1 LLRTRVLSA
10 LVLLPIV
17 LVFVYLGG
25 IPWLAGILLVGV
37 LGWREMTQLL
47 QRDHFTV
54 DQGLGLF
61 FVVGAIGEAFVFG
74 GGLLQVEALRPLLQV
89 DLLRPLLAG
98 LIMFSLIWA
107 LFLRSAHPT
116 ADWGMTVA
124 SALYLG
130 LMLSYFVALRERT
143 NGMMW
148 VLLALVLTWA
158 IDAAAFFVGRAWGK
172 HKWWP
177 RLSPKKTWEGL
188 AGGAV
193 AALVVAPLLGMWW
206 VGLSPWWGLLL
217 GALAAAVDPMGD
229 LAISLF
235 KRRAGAKDSGQLIPG
250 HGGVLDRLDSLLFM
264 FPLVTYFALI
274 VSGP

>member
-1 LLRTRVLSA
+1 LLRVRVFSA
-10 LVLLPIV
+10 LVLLPLV
-17 LVFVYLGG
+17 LGLVYLGG
-25 IPWLAGILLVGV
+25 IPWLAAILLVGV

-54 DQGLGLF
+54 DQSLGLF

-74 GGLLQVEALRPLLQV
+74 RGLIQV

-107 LFLRSAHPT
+107 LFLRSEHPT

-130 LMLSYFVALRERT
+130 LMLSYFVGLRQRT

-148 VLLALVLTWA
+148 VLLAFVLTWV
-158 IDAAAFFVGRAWGK
+158 IDATAYFVGRTWGK

-193 AALVVAPLLGMWW
+193 AGMVAAPLLAMWW

-217 GALAAAVDPMGD
+217 GALAAVVDPMGD

-274 VSGP
+274 ATGP